1 MNRVLYYICR
11 VMNWVLPIVLLWFG
25 NEAIYK
31 ATDGSL
37 EKTMYQINMFGAVDF
52 SVSLAFFCTFLL
64 FWINALLP
72 WSKNVQEKCP
82 SRYKNLN
89 SLIKVQIYE
98 IASKMAVSFLFS
110 THE

>member
-37 EKTMYQINMFGAVDF
+37 EKR
-52 SVSLAFFCTFLL
+52 C
-64 FWINALLP
+64 
-72 WSKNVQEKCP
+72 
-82 SRYKNLN
+82 
-89 SLIKVQIYE
+89 IK
-98 IASKMAVSFLFS
+98 
-110 THE
+110 

>member
-37 EKTMYQINMFGAVDF
+37 EKTMYQIKMFGAVDF
-52 SVSLAFFCTFLL
+52 SVSLAVFCTFLL
-64 FWINALLP
+64 FWIIRIWAFRCSLP
-72 WSKNVQEKCP
+72 RTKDRCRHKQYLCRNT
-82 SRYKNLN
+82 YK
-89 SLIKVQIYE
+89 
-98 IASKMAVSFLFS
+98 
-110 THE
+110 

>member
-37 EKTMYQINMFGAVDF
+37 EKRFQLPVELLSHNKFIFLRGQSFTDGCP
-52 SVSLAFFCTFLL
+52 FFCKSIVALKEQK
-64 FWINALLP
+64 INI
-72 WSKNVQEKCP
+72 E
-82 SRYKNLN
+82 
-89 SLIKVQIYE
+89 IKKRNILYR
-98 IASKMAVSFLFS
+98 ISNR
-110 THE
+110 T